1 MTTLELLNKMDL
13 HGHAGKSC
21 KATIKGH
28 KVQQKTRYNSGNS
41 GKMFTSTWYIDGQRV
56 SKAKAFE
63 LANK

>member
-13 HGHAGKSC
+13 HGIAGKSC

-28 KVQQKTRYNSGNS
+28 KVQQKARHNGGNS

-56 SKAKAFE
+56 AKAKVFE
-63 LANK
+63 LASK